1 MTDITS
7 VPLLDLKAQYGP
19 IRDEIRAKVDEVMDN
34 QAFILGAEVKAFEEE
49 CAAYCGARHAVGVS
63 SGTDALIVAL
73 MALGVGPGDEV
84 ITSPFTFFATAGSIT
99 RLGARPVFVDIETD
113 TINIDPGAIE
123 AALTAKTKAIMP
135 VHIFG
140 QCVDMDRVNAIAE
153 KHNLGVIEDAAQ
165 AIGSEYKGRRAGS
178 LGTVGCFSFFPSKN
192 LGGFGDGG
200 MVTVNDDAL
209 AETIALLRVHGA
221 PAGYLH
227 GMVGGNFRLD
237 ALQAAVLR
245 IKLKHLDGWTDGRR
259 RNADDYRRRCE
270 AAGLTSDEIKLP
282 VEVMDR
288 HIYNQFVIRAT
299 DRDGLR
305 NHLTEL
311 KIGNAIYYPLPLHLQ
326 ECFAFLGYSEGDF
339 PVSEAAA
346 KEVLALP
353 VYNELTGEQRA
364 CVVDG
369 IRSFYR

>member
-63 SGTDALIVAL
+63 SGTDALIIAL

-84 ITSPFTFFATAGSIT
+84 ITSPFTFFATAGSIS
-99 RLGARPVFVDIETD
+99 RVGATPVFVDIERETF
-113 TINIDPGAIE
+113 NIDPGAIG
-123 AALTAKTKAIMP
+123 AAVTDKTKAIMP

-140 QCVDMDRVNAIAE
+140 QCVDMDPVNSLAQE
-153 KHNLGVIEDAAQ
+153 HNLAVIEDAAQ
-165 AIGSEYKGRRAGS
+165 AIGSEYKGHRAGS
-178 LGTVGCFSFFPSKN
+178 LGTAGCFSFFPSKN

-200 MVTVNDDAL
+200 LVTTNDDTL
-209 AETIALLRVHGA
+209 AEKITLLRMHGA
-221 PAGYLH
+221 HSGYLH
-227 GMVGGNFRLD
+227 DMVGGNFRLD

-245 IKLKHLDGWTDGRR
+245 IKLRHLDSWTDGRR
-259 RNADDYRRRCE
+259 RNADDYRRRFGE
-270 AAGLTSDEIKLP
+270 AGLAGNEIKLP
-282 VEVMDR
+282 VEIMDR
-288 HIYNQFVIRAT
+288 HIYNQYVIRAK
-299 DRDGLR
+299 DRDSLR
-305 NHLTEL
+305 NHLAEL
-311 KIGNAIYYPLPLHLQ
+311 KVGNAIYYPLPLHLQ
-326 ECFAFLGYSEGDF
+326 ECFAHLGYAEGDF
-339 PVSEAAA
+339 PVSEDAA

-364 CVVDG
+364 GVVDG

>member
-1 MTDITS
+1 MSDITS
-7 VPLLDLKAQYGP
+7 VPLLDLKAQYAT

-63 SGTDALIVAL
+63 SGTDALIIAL
-73 MALGVGPGDEV
+73 MGLDIGPGAEV

-99 RLGARPVFVDIETD
+99 RVGAKPVFVDIDRETY
-113 TINIDPGAIE
+113 NIDPDKVE
-123 AALTAKTKAIMP
+123 AAVTDKTKAIMP

-140 QCVDMDRVNAIAE
+140 QCVDMDRINAIAKE
-153 KHNLGVIEDAAQ
+153 HDLAVIEDAAQ

-200 MVTVNDDAL
+200 MVTTNDDAL
-209 AETIALLRVHGA
+209 AEKITLLRMHGA
-221 PAGYLH
+221 HSGYLH
-227 GMVGGNFRLD
+227 DMVGGNFRLD

-245 IKLKHLDGWTDGRR
+245 IKLRHLDGWTDGRR

-270 AAGLTSDEIKLP
+270 AAGLTSDEIMLP
-282 VEVMDR
+282 APVMDR

-305 NHLTEL
+305 NHLTEI

-326 ECFAFLGYSEGDF
+326 ECFAQLGYGEGDF

-369 IRSFYR
+369 IRSFYK